1 MVLGVTGGIGSGK
14 STVCEI
20 FKTFGIPVYDSDAR
34 AKALMSS
41 NPNLINSIQSSF
53 GEEAYVDGES
63 NRAYLA
69 EIVFSDKGALE
80 RLNALVHPAV
90 GRDFDEWADQQ
101 TSDILIKEAA
111 ILIES
116 GAYKQ
121 CDKIL
126 VVTCPEELR
135 IERVMKRDG
144 AIREQVTVRISKQ
157 LSDEERMTYADFE
170 IDNSGTEMLIPQV
183 EKLINKLNT

>member
-53 GEEAYVDGES
+53 GEEAYVDGEL

-90 GRDFDEWADQQ
+90 GRDFDE
-101 TSDILIKEAA
+101 
-111 ILIES
+111 
-116 GAYKQ
+116 
-121 CDKIL
+121 
-126 VVTCPEELR
+126 
-135 IERVMKRDG
+135 
-144 AIREQVTVRISKQ
+144 
-157 LSDEERMTYADFE
+157 
-170 IDNSGTEMLIPQV
+170 
-183 EKLINKLNT
+183 

>member
-53 GEEAYVDGES
+53 GEEAYADGKL
-63 NRAYLA
+63 NRSYLA
-69 EIVFSDKGALE
+69 EIVFSDANALAS
-80 RLNALVHPAV
+80 LNALVHPAV

-101 TSDILIKEAA
+101 SSEILIKEAA

-126 VVTCPEELR
+126 VVTCPEETR
-135 IERVMKRDG
+135 IERVMKRDEV
-144 AIREQVTVRISKQ
+144 IREQVTVRIAKQ
-157 LSDEERMTYADFE
+157 ISEEERLSYADFT
-170 IDNSGTEMLIPQV
+170 IDNSGASMLIPQV
-183 EKLINKLNT
+183 EEVVARLS